1 MSTSFQES
9 HMYAAGFI
17 LGFPKLSQDCPQKSG
32 IATDAKEY
40 LPTPF
45 SEIPGNPSFS
55 DSL

>member
-17 LGFPKLSQDCPQKSG
+17 LGFPILSQDCPQKFG
-32 IATDAKEY
+32 IATEAKEY

-45 SEIPGNPSFS
+45 SEIPGNPLFS